1 MVWYFLS
8 DLLHIYIYIKVHF
21 HVYLQGYIVCNLIYL
36 ITFLEISNWFWI
48 TVCHTFQLHWKRFEW
63 PKSLLL
69 RFSPPGKKS
78 PLAPAKFPIPLTPL
92 TTIWKTLLLWGFIT
106 ITTSNMFYIYI
117 YIYNFNALL
126 NECLQ
131 SYIVCNLFFLIF
143 FTFLLCISY
152 S

>member
-117 YIYNFNALL
+117 YIY
-126 NECLQ
+126 
-131 SYIVCNLFFLIF
+131 I
-143 FTFLLCISY
+143 ISMPCWTSVFKVTLY
-152 S
+152 VIYFS